1 MLNKKT
7 SFVGRKIELE
17 KLKGF
22 FQKKT
27 ASLIVIRGRRRIGK
41 SRLVE
46 EFAKNFTF
54 YSFAG
59 LAPTPK
65 TTAQSQRNEF
75 SQQLSKQAK
84 MPEMQVDDWS
94 KLFYLLWEKVKT
106 NRVIL
111 LFDEI
116 SWMGEKD
123 PDFLGKLKNAWDLMF
138 KKNPQLILILCGSAS
153 SWIEE
158 NILNNTGF
166 LGRISYTLTLGE
178 LPLKECNHFWPAKNK
193 NISAYEKLKLLSIT
207 GGVPRYLEEINPTIS
222 AEDNIKELC
231 FSPGGILVNE
241 FEYIFAN
248 MFNRNSTWYK
258 EIIKALIYDSK
269 ETSKISE
276 VIQVK
281 MSGLLSNYLEE
292 LVLAGFLK
300 RDYTWQ
306 LKSGKDTKLSKYR
319 LSDNYLRFYLR
330 YVDKYRTKIDRG
342 NFIFKSI
349 ASLAEWPTIMGLQFE
364 NLVLNNRSFIHNILQ
379 LSPEEIISDNPFF
392 QRPTTKQ
399 KGCQIDYLIQT
410 KFANLYICEVKFSQ
424 QPIGLGIMNEVQTKI
439 DRLKRPKGFSCR
451 PVLIHVNGVQQDVI
465 NSDYFAKIIDFT
477 DVLSN

>member
-1 MLNKKT
+1 
-7 SFVGRKIELE
+7 
-17 KLKGF
+17 
-22 FQKKT
+22 
-27 ASLIVIRGRRRIGK
+27 
-41 SRLVE
+41 
-46 EFAKNFTF
+46 
-54 YSFAG
+54 
-59 LAPTPK
+59 
-65 TTAQSQRNEF
+65 
-75 SQQLSKQAK
+75 
-84 MPEMQVDDWS
+84 
-94 KLFYLLWEKVKT
+94 
-106 NRVIL
+106 
-111 LFDEI
+111 
-116 SWMGEKD
+116 
-123 PDFLGKLKNAWDLMF
+123 
-138 KKNPQLILILCGSAS
+138 
-153 SWIEE
+153 
-158 NILNNTGF
+158 
-166 LGRISYTLTLGE
+166 
-178 LPLKECNHFWPAKNK
+178 
-193 NISAYEKLKLLSIT
+193 
-207 GGVPRYLEEINPTIS
+207 
-222 AEDNIKELC
+222 
-231 FSPGGILVNE
+231 
-241 FEYIFAN
+241 

>member
-166 LGRISYTLTLGE
+166 LGRISTSLKNGKLTLIRYE
-178 LPLKECNHFWPAKNK
+178 LE
-193 NISAYEKLKLLSIT
+193 
-207 GGVPRYLEEINPTIS
+207 
-222 AEDNIKELC
+222 
-231 FSPGGILVNE
+231 
-241 FEYIFAN
+241 
-248 MFNRNSTWYK
+248 
-258 EIIKALIYDSK
+258 
-269 ETSKISE
+269 
-276 VIQVK
+276 
-281 MSGLLSNYLEE
+281 
-292 LVLAGFLK
+292 
-300 RDYTWQ
+300 
-306 LKSGKDTKLSKYR
+306 
-319 LSDNYLRFYLR
+319 
-330 YVDKYRTKIDRG
+330 
-342 NFIFKSI
+342 
-349 ASLAEWPTIMGLQFE
+349 
-364 NLVLNNRSFIHNILQ
+364 
-379 LSPEEIISDNPFF
+379 
-392 QRPTTKQ
+392 
-399 KGCQIDYLIQT
+399 
-410 KFANLYICEVKFSQ
+410 
-424 QPIGLGIMNEVQTKI
+424 
-439 DRLKRPKGFSCR
+439 
-451 PVLIHVNGVQQDVI
+451 
-465 NSDYFAKIIDFT
+465 
-477 DVLSN
+477 

>member
-178 LPLKECNHFWPAKNK
+178 LPLKECNHFGFVLG
-193 NISAYEKLKLLSIT
+193 LKL
-207 GGVPRYLEEINPTIS
+207 
-222 AEDNIKELC
+222 
-231 FSPGGILVNE
+231 
-241 FEYIFAN
+241 
-248 MFNRNSTWYK
+248 
-258 EIIKALIYDSK
+258 
-269 ETSKISE
+269 
-276 VIQVK
+276 
-281 MSGLLSNYLEE
+281 
-292 LVLAGFLK
+292 
-300 RDYTWQ
+300 
-306 LKSGKDTKLSKYR
+306 
-319 LSDNYLRFYLR
+319 
-330 YVDKYRTKIDRG
+330 
-342 NFIFKSI
+342 
-349 ASLAEWPTIMGLQFE
+349 EW
-364 NLVLNNRSFIHNILQ
+364 
-379 LSPEEIISDNPFF
+379 
-392 QRPTTKQ
+392 
-399 KGCQIDYLIQT
+399 
-410 KFANLYICEVKFSQ
+410 
-424 QPIGLGIMNEVQTKI
+424 
-439 DRLKRPKGFSCR
+439 
-451 PVLIHVNGVQQDVI
+451 
-465 NSDYFAKIIDFT
+465 
-477 DVLSN
+477 